1 MAVLR
6 TPTNFQVHN
15 IGSLKK
21 ILTTYADVDDNDT
34 VVYPKSGLAWNFHHS
49 TDGVQDTAIDLYTRS
64 TGTLRFGSDAN
75 QTGRLNMFC
84 KDY

>member
-21 ILTTYADVDDNDT
+21 VLATFSDIDDNDT
-34 VVYPKSGLAWNFHHS
+34 VVYPKSGQSWDVHHS
-49 TDGVQDTAIDLYTRS
+49 IDGPQDTSVDAYTRS
-64 TGTLRFGSDAN
+64 TGTLTFSSEASA
-75 QTGRLNMFC
+75 TGRVNMFC